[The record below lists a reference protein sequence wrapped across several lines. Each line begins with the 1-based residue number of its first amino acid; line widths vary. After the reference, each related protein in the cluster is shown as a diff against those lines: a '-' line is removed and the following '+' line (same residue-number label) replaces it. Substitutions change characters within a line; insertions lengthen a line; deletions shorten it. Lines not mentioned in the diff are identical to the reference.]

1 MSKLLDFYLSNSTHS
16 KGIEQTKIIDKILDF
31 YFNFSYVECI
41 ETGTSYGGD
50 DDNFGLYLAK
60 FTKQYEGKMSSVD
73 IDWERAE
80 KSQNYI
86 SSLVEGLDYKSH
98 TSDSIKYLSEYQGKP
113 NLVHLDS
120 KDLDL
125 MNPLPSMLHHWIEF
139 TTIKDKMP
147 SGSIILV
154 DDNFFKDTIVYWN
167 ILDPEK
173 KLYDT
178 IPIDITYEIMGKGAL
193 IYHAVK
199 EKKVTDWELIG
210 DHYNAGPNQKLIF
223 LKK

>member
-1 MSKLLDFYLSNSTHS
+1 
-16 KGIEQTKIIDKILDF
+16 
-31 YFNFSYVECI
+31 
-41 ETGTSYGGD
+41 
-50 DDNFGLYLAK
+50 
-60 FTKQYEGKMSSVD
+60 
-73 IDWERAE
+73 
-80 KSQNYI
+80 
-86 SSLVEGLDYKSH
+86 
-98 TSDSIKYLSEYQGKP
+98 
-113 NLVHLDS
+113 
-120 KDLDL
+120 
-125 MNPLPSMLHHWIEF
+125 
-139 TTIKDKMP
+139 
-147 SGSIILV
+147 
-154 DDNFFKDTIVYWN
+154 VYWN